1 MTKIGLILAVVLSF
15 AFGLLFTPLVRG
27 MAARL
32 RICEKP
38 NGRTSRDIAHIG
50 GVAIIGAILFTLIP
64 LFLFFL
70 PDGPIVRAFTPVLIA
85 SGFLVFLLGIIDD
98 LRSLHYIYKL
108 ILQAAVSVFVAAV
121 GLALLMHFGA
131 LRVAVYLVLPLFLAI
146 AVWMLVV
153 TTSFNLIDG
162 IDGLASGLAF
172 ITAASF
178 AVAGQLMGQPL
189 VVAVSL
195 VVCGA
200 TLSFLRYNFPPA
212 TIFMGD
218 SGSLFLGLLFG
229 LLSLLLVAPGEDS
242 VLPDRRQRHD
252 PRRAASRHGAGIRA
266 AARYA
271 PSGVRGGS
279 SAYPSHAALPVP
291 FDEEGR
297 SASSGG
303 YPPYSALSAFSRCGE
318 ASSPSAPRSRSPCLF
333 LSSRFG
339 RWCVSNC
346 PERSRRRYSAAPA
359 SPPFRASR
367 ASVDPLASAAI
378 TFPIALFG
386 ML

>member
-1 MTKIGLILAVVLSF
+1 VTRIGLMVAVVLSF
-15 AFGLLFTPLVRG
+15 ALGSLFTPLVRG

-38 NGRTSRDIAHIG
+38 NGRTSRDIVHIG
-50 GVAIIGAILFTLIP
+50 GVGIIGAILFTLLP

-70 PDGPIVRAFTPVLIA
+70 PGGPVVQAFTPVLIA

-108 ILQAAVSVFVAAV
+108 ILQIAVSIFVSAV

-131 LRVAVYLVLPLFLAI
+131 SHVAGYLLAPLFFAI
-146 AVWMLVV
+146 ALWMLVV

-162 IDGLASGLAF
+162 LDGLASGLAF
-172 ITAASF
+172 IAAAAF
-178 AVAGQLMGQPL
+178 AVAGQLFGQPL

-229 LLSLLLVAPGEDS
+229 LVSLLLVVPGDRLFYRIAGDVMILAVPILDTALAFTRRIVTRRPVFEADHRHLHHMLLYRYRSARS
-242 VLPDRRQRHD
+242 VDLVLWGVSAVFGALGVLTMGGSVVALGAASALALFIFVAALRSMVRFNLPGAAEEEILGVCGITSTQGVARQR
-252 PRRAASRHGAGIRA
+252 
-266 AARYA
+266 
-271 PSGVRGGS
+271 
-279 SAYPSHAALPVP
+279 
-291 FDEEGR
+291 
-297 SASSGG
+297 
-303 YPPYSALSAFSRCGE
+303 
-318 ASSPSAPRSRSPCLF
+318 
-333 LSSRFG
+333 
-339 RWCVSNC
+339 
-346 PERSRRRYSAAPA
+346 
-359 SPPFRASR
+359 
-367 ASVDPLASAAI
+367 
-378 TFPIALFG
+378 
-386 ML
+386 

>member
-15 AFGLLFTPLVRG
+15 ALGSLFTPLVRG

-38 NGRTSRDIAHIG
+38 NGRTSREIAHIG
-50 GVAIIGAILFTLIP
+50 GVGIIGAILFTLLP

-70 PDGPIVRAFTPVLIA
+70 PNGPVVRAFTPVLIA

-108 ILQAAVSVFVAAV
+108 ILQVAVSVFVAAV
-121 GLALLMHFGA
+121 GIALLMHFGA
-131 LRVAVYLVLPLFLAI
+131 SRIAVYLIPPLFLAI

-172 ITAASF
+172 IAGASF
-178 AVAGQLMGQPL
+178 VVAGQLLNQPL

-200 TLSFLRYNFPPA
+200 TLSFLRHNFPPA

-229 LLSLLLVAPGEDS
+229 LISLLLVAPGEDVFYRIAGS
-242 VLPDRRQRHD
+242 VMILAVPLLDTSLAFSRRLITRRPVFEADHRHLHHMLLYRYRSMRKVDLILWGISAVFGLLGVLAMRGSVVALGAAFAIALVIFIAALRSMVGLKLPV
-252 PRRAASRHGAGIRA
+252 PAEEEILGGCGIA
-266 AARYA
+266 AARDVA
-271 PSGVRGGS
+271 
-279 SAYPSHAALPVP
+279 
-291 FDEEGR
+291 
-297 SASSGG
+297 
-303 YPPYSALSAFSRCGE
+303 
-318 ASSPSAPRSRSPCLF
+318 
-333 LSSRFG
+333 
-339 RWCVSNC
+339 
-346 PERSRRRYSAAPA
+346 RR
-359 SPPFRASR
+359 
-367 ASVDPLASAAI
+367 L
-378 TFPIALFG
+378 
-386 ML
+386 